1 MKELE
6 ESVKILRENDLKVTP
21 QRLAILKFVRTHMTH
36 PTAEEIYSAL
46 KKNNPSLSKT
56 TVYNALESLK
66 EHNIIQELTI
76 CVSEHRYDF
85 IGDTHHHHF
94 LCKKCGRIIDIDIE
108 CPNMHKVTQFGHK
121 VDEIHG
127 YFKGTCKDCLEKES

>member
-1 MKELE
+1 VKNLK
-6 ESVKILRENDLKVTP
+6 ESVKILKENNLKITP
-21 QRLAILKFVRTHMTH
+21 QRIAILKFLRTHMTH

-66 EHNIIQELTI
+66 KHNIIQALTI
-76 CVSEHRYDF
+76 CGSEHRYDF
-85 IGDTHHHHF
+85 REDTHHHF
-94 LCKKCGRIIDIDIE
+94 LCKKCGRIIDINID
-108 CPNMHKVTQFGHK
+108 CPNIHKVTKFGHK

-127 YFKGTCKDCLEKES
+127 YFKGTCKDCLK